1 MSDNGTVVAGPKN
14 KFHLEE
20 IEGSIY
26 AMTEEL
32 SKSGYILAEKIRELE
47 KRNKKLESANDDLEA
62 ENKNLKKLIAK
73 CKCLTHAEYRDWNR
87 EQSK

>member
-1 MSDNGTVVAGPKN
+1 MSKLIRIGSFP
-14 KFHLEE
+14 HLSA
-20 IEGSIY
+20 I
-26 AMTEEL
+26 
-32 SKSGYILAEKIRELE
+32 SKESMAEKIVELE